1 MTMPVPPSTHTDR
14 HRVRVLIVDDMPQ
27 VLHDL
32 HQLLELTG
40 QIEVVAEATSGEA
53 AIRLAAEHQP
63 EVVVMDLE
71 MPGMDGYET
80 TRQIKD
86 HRLSQRVVILS
97 IHAGRQEQQRAR
109 AAGADGFITKGASY
123 EILVDAI
130 LAEKGEY
137 S

>member
-1 MTMPVPPSTHTDR
+1 
-14 HRVRVLIVDDMPQ
+14 MPQ

-40 QIEVVAEATSGEA
+40 RIEVVAEATSGEA
-53 AIRLAAEHQP
+53 AIRLAAEHHP

>member
-32 HQLLELTG
+32 HQLLELTDR
-40 QIEVVAEATSGEA
+40 IEVVAEATSGEA

-97 IHAGRQEQQRAR
+97 IHAGEQEQQRAR